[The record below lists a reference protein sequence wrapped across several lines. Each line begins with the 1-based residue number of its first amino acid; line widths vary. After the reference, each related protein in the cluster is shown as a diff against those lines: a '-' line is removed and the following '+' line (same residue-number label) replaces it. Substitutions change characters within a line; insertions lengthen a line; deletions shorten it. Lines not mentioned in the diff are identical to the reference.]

1 MPDLIYEYDRI
12 YCVDEDNELIAEIT
26 FPAKNGVA
34 VIDHTF
40 VDGSLRGQGVAGMLV
55 RAAADKITADGNRI
69 AAVCSYAKKWFEKH
83 PEYDTVSP
91 QEMQ

>member
-1 MPDLIYEYDRI
+1 MPELIYESDRI

-26 FPAKNGVA
+26 FPAENGVA

-55 RAAADKITADGNRI
+55 KAAADRIVSDGNKI

-83 PEYDTVSP
+83 PEYEVITLDA
-91 QEMQ
+91 QE